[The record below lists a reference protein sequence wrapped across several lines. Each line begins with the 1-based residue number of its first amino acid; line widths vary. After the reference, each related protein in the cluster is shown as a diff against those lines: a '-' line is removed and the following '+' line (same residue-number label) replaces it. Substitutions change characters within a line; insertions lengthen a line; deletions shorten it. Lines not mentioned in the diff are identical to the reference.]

1 MNRNIENEIYNLRL
15 VLNRMVSKDISL
27 TDDKVVRL
35 SVELDNLLNIFHST
49 RVNTLSQQKI

>member
-1 MNRNIENEIYNLRL
+1 MSRNIEKEIYNLRSI
-15 VLNRMVSKDISL
+15 LNRMVSKDISL
-27 TDDKVVRL
+27 TDDKVVSL